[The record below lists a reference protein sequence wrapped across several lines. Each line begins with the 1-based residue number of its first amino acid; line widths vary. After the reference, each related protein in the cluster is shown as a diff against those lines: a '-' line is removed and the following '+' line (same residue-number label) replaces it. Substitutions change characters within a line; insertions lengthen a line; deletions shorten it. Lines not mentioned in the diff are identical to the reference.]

1 MLSIIL
7 HHVKVHRSSVI
18 LTFCILMSLPLYMRG
33 ADISFSCTQLT
44 TADGLANNTVRMI
57 MQDSKGF
64 VWIATSNGLC
74 RYDGTRFRNYR
85 PATNTSND
93 EPGLKDQRVKS
104 IAEDSQGRL
113 WISTA
118 NDEFCCY
125 DLRKDTF
132 VKPSG
137 KAPTINRYDEIT
149 DKAGRRWVVTDD
161 DGLYV
166 YDKTT
171 GTTQHFS
178 SSSELSPLPTNR
190 LKCIMQDKSGC
201 IWIGTDNLGIS
212 VLRPTS
218 NESTKVLYPFGKRD
232 ENAVNIR
239 MIRALKNGEIAYS
252 NKNKELV
259 IYTGINGTA
268 NRPTSYHNN
277 IYCLMTD
284 NNGTVWKGTKGEGLQ
299 IGLKWYRHDE
309 DDIHSLSH
317 NDVYSILQDSKGRM
331 WIGTLGGG
339 VCHVAKR
346 KDGEWTF
353 TRHLN
358 STYGTSRVR
367 QLVEDNNGRIWAA
380 TSEGVIIFSPDEMA
394 QNKEHVITLNTA
406 NRQLLSDEIR
416 TIYKDSKGR
425 IWISEA
431 GEGIAV
437 CTIGDNGKYDH
448 IQIRH
453 YGVDNGLCNSMAQSF
468 VEDKKGRMWIATEYG
483 LSSLEVDKGIFTTH
497 FISNNM
503 LGNVYN
509 ENAAEILADG
519 TILFGTND
527 GVVAINSNTLIRQS
541 STYKVHFTDIR
552 INGQSLAEATDARAT
567 DFTSI
572 SYAERIELKHDQ
584 NTFNVEFS
592 TLDYSRTVPQQYSYK
607 LDGYDDDWCEAT
619 SINVATYKN
628 LLPGTYTL
636 QVRAKDSSGEWGEST
651 NLVIHISTPVWLSWW
666 VLIIYLATAITLYI
680 IIRKAIRNNH
690 RLRHTI
696 KNLKEQKEYMR
707 ERFTREVRIKRTEK
721 EKEQNHDFIE
731 KIDTIIDK
739 NLGNA
744 DFSADDFASAMG
756 MGRTVFYGK
765 MKEITGYTPKDYLRK
780 KRMKRAAEL
789 ISTTRLTISEISYKV
804 GINDPLYFSRAF
816 KSTYGVSPTKYSS
829 ISKGESLEG

>member
-1 MLSIIL
+1 MLNSVSYHAKVPRRSIIM
-7 HHVKVHRSSVI
+7 I
-18 LTFCILMSLPLYMRG
+18 FCILMSLPIYMQG

-85 PATNTSND
+85 PVTNTSND

-118 NDEFCCY
+118 NNEYCCY
-125 DLRKDTF
+125 DLRKDAF

-137 KAPTINRYDEIT
+137 KAPIVDRYDEIT

-166 YDKTT
+166 YDKTA
-171 GTTQHFS
+171 GTTQHFTS
-178 SSSELSPLPTNR
+178 STESSPLPTNR
-190 LKCIMQDKSGC
+190 LKCIMQDRSGC

-212 VLRPTS
+212 VLRPTF
-218 NESTKVLYPFGKRD
+218 NESTKVMYPFGKGD
-232 ENAVNIR
+232 ENVVNIR
-239 MIRALKNGEIAYS
+239 MIRALENGSIAYS
-252 NKNKELV
+252 NKNKELI
-259 IYTGINGTA
+259 IYTSIEGTA
-268 NRPTSYHNN
+268 DKHTSYHNN
-277 IYCLMTD
+277 IYCLTTD

-299 IGLKWYRHDE
+299 IGLKWYRHNE
-309 DDIHSLSH
+309 DDVHSLSH

-339 VCHVAKR
+339 VCHVTKR
-346 KDGEWTF
+346 KDGECTF
-353 TRHLN
+353 TRHLTR
-358 STYGTSRVR
+358 TYGTSRVR
-367 QLVEDNNGRIWAA
+367 QLVEDNNGHIWAA
-380 TSEGVIIFSPDEMA
+380 TSDGIIVFSPDEMM
-394 QNKEHVITLNTA
+394 QNKEHVITLNTT
-406 NRQLLSDEIR
+406 NHQLQSDEIR
-416 TIYKDSKGR
+416 TIYKDRKGR

-431 GEGIAV
+431 GEGFAV
-437 CTIGDNGKYDH
+437 CTIGNDGKYDH
-448 IQIRH
+448 IKIKH
-453 YGVDNGLCNSMAQSF
+453 YGVGDGLCNSMVQSF
-468 VEDKKGRMWIATEYG
+468 AEDRKGRMWIATEYG
-483 LSSLEVDKGIFTTH
+483 LSSFDVDKGIFTTH

-509 ENAAEILADG
+509 ENAAETLDDG

-527 GVVAINSNTLIRQS
+527 GVVAINSNTLIRQT

-552 INGQSLAEATDARAT
+552 INGQSLAEATDARAM

-572 SYAERIELKHDQ
+572 AYAERIELKHDQ

-592 TLDYSRTVPQQYSYK
+592 TLDYSRTAPQQYSYK
-607 LDGYDDDWCEAT
+607 LNGYDNDWCEAT
-619 SINVATYKN
+619 NINVATYKN

-651 NLVIHISTPVWLSWW
+651 CLVIHISTPIWLSWW
-666 VLIIYLATAITLYI
+666 ALIIYLSIAITLYI
-680 IIRKAIRNNH
+680 IIRKAIHNNH
-690 RLRHTI
+690 RLHHTI

-707 ERFTREVRIKRTEK
+707 ERFTQEVRIKRTEK

-731 KIDTIIDK
+731 RIDKIIDN

-765 MKEITGYTPKDYLRK
+765 MKEVTGYTPKDYLRK

-829 ISKGESLEG
+829 ISKGES